1 MKRYFKKR
9 KEDLRVDNLRVWAKM
24 MNSRRKNLEKAS
36 GGKLDGIV
44 DDRVE
49 TFISQARVSRGR
61 ALELSKEWG
70 LKLEREEFERLQS
83 VPINNLE
90 DIKIYSRYLLYLHK
104 ELEKRHEVR
113 IYNVRFWIFPLTV
126 IEALIILMIFIFGF
140 LI

>member
-1 MKRYFKKR
+1 M
-9 KEDLRVDNLRVWAKM
+9 RVDNLRVWAKM

-104 ELEKRHEVR
+104 ELEKKGMKLES
-113 IYNVRFWIFPLTV
+113 I
-126 IEALIILMIFIFGF
+126 M
-140 LI
+140 